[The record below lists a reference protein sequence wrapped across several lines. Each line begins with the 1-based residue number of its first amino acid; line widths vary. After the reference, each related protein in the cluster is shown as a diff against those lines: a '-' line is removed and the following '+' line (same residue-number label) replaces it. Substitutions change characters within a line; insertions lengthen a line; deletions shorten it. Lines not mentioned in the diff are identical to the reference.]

1 MKSVVRSKSNE
12 TVLEIIEFIG
22 VVYRLT
28 ATLRYRLRSPNP
40 FSRSLDILSE
50 LISARSIHCPIKSKF
65 THTALSRSCRA
76 QVLPA
81 CKGRALHCTGCQP
94 NSAPS
99 IKTTRQLSKINP
111 YAGRCGGRRFALC
124 WGVWGASPPAPT
136 RLNTIIKID
145 LIDYHSYS
153 PIAFDTNYL
162 KKFFN
167 TTITKATNKTVT
179 TNLTT
184 TP

>member
-1 MKSVVRSKSNE
+1 
-12 TVLEIIEFIG
+12 LENIEFMG

-28 ATLRYRLRSPNP
+28 ATLRYRLRSPTP

-65 THTALSRSCRA
+65 THTALSRSC
-76 QVLPA
+76 
-81 CKGRALHCTGCQP
+81 GCQP

-179 TNLTT
+179 TNRTT